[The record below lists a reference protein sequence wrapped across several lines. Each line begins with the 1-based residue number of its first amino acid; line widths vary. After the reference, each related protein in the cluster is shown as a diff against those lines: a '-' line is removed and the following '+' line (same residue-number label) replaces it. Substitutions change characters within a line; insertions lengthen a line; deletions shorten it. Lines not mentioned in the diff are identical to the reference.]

1 MSLVSLAREIALQ
14 CDARG
19 VVTWADER
27 AAFRLGPCVGSA
39 LASFA
44 VPGTSS
50 KIDRFV
56 AAARSGPTADW
67 EVGLVVGGAPVTLAM
82 RGEPEGD
89 GIVVVASFV
98 PEDQAGKLASVQ
110 ASLSEIGALHR
121 ETERQRRELADAN
134 KGLLSLHHELDDKNI
149 QLRHASDVKSRVVAN
164 VSHEL
169 KTPINAILGITRLL
183 LDRLDGDL
191 TGEQEKQLGFVRS
204 SAESL
209 GLLVDDLLDLSR
221 LEAGKHPLRTSRF
234 TVADLLASLRGTM
247 RPLATN
253 PAVSL
258 VVEDAPADLPALDT
272 DEGKVAQVLRNL
284 VSNALKFTERG
295 EVRVRASHGGAGRV
309 AFSVGDTGIGIA
321 PEDQPRVFEEFT
333 QLDGPMQRKV
343 RGTGLGLT
351 LSRKLAELLG
361 GSLEVESEVGAGSTF
376 TLTVPA
382 VHADVEEM
390 RAIEEKSTVLDPM
403 RAPVLV
409 IEDDRQTLFFYE
421 RYLSKCG
428 FQVLP
433 ARTLDDARR
442 AMDKVIP
449 AAVVLDVLLEGESTW
464 RFLAELKDD
473 PRTADVPVMVVTVI
487 DQGQKARA
495 LGADEFWL
503 KPIDGSRLVRK
514 VSDLAK
520 RDRGVKVLVVD
531 DDPASRYLLVRLLDG
546 TGWSVLETGDGAEAV
561 RLARAHAPGL
571 ILLDFVLGDA
581 TAFDVLDD
589 LKADPS
595 TRSIPVIVQTAKQLD
610 ESERERLARETSAI
624 LQKQTLS
631 RELAI
636 SRIREA
642 LVGAG
647 LRSGATEPARR
658 T

>member
-1 MSLVSLAREIALQ
+1 
-14 CDARG
+14 
-19 VVTWADER
+19 
-27 AAFRLGPCVGSA
+27 
-39 LASFA
+39 
-44 VPGTSS
+44 
-50 KIDRFV
+50 
-56 AAARSGPTADW
+56 
-67 EVGLVVGGAPVTLAM
+67 
-82 RGEPEGD
+82 
-89 GIVVVASFV
+89 
-98 PEDQAGKLASVQ
+98 
-110 ASLSEIGALHR
+110 
-121 ETERQRRELADAN
+121 
-134 KGLLSLHHELDDKNI
+134 
-149 QLRHASDVKSRVVAN
+149 
-164 VSHEL
+164 
-169 KTPINAILGITRLL
+169 
-183 LDRLDGDL
+183 
-191 TGEQEKQLGFVRS
+191 
-204 SAESL
+204 
-209 GLLVDDLLDLSR
+209 
-221 LEAGKHPLRTSRF
+221 
-234 TVADLLASLRGTM
+234 
-247 RPLATN
+247 
-253 PAVSL
+253 
-258 VVEDAPADLPALDT
+258 
-272 DEGKVAQVLRNL
+272 
-284 VSNALKFTERG
+284 
-295 EVRVRASHGGAGRV
+295 
-309 AFSVGDTGIGIA
+309 
-321 PEDQPRVFEEFT
+321 
-333 QLDGPMQRKV
+333 
-343 RGTGLGLT
+343 
-351 LSRKLAELLG
+351 
-361 GSLEVESEVGAGSTF
+361 
-376 TLTVPA
+376 
-382 VHADVEEM
+382 
-390 RAIEEKSTVLDPM
+390 
-403 RAPVLV
+403 V

-442 AMDKVIP
+442 AMDKVVP

-503 KPIDGSRLVRK
+503 KPIDGNRLVRK
-514 VSDLAK
+514 VGELAK

-546 TGWSVLETGDGAEAV
+546 TGWSVLETDDGAEAV

-647 LRSGATEPARR
+647 LSSGATEPARR